1 MQVVTFPG
9 RGTDDGEDY
18 EDWSMD
24 QLRERVKLVQ
34 ELDSLADAM
43 VQRGIDLANHY
54 TVAEEEYFV
63 PQTRKVLIAST

>member
-1 MQVVTFPG
+1 
-9 RGTDDGEDY
+9 
-18 EDWSMD
+18 
-24 QLRERVKLVQ
+24 
-34 ELDSLADAM
+34 LDSLADAM